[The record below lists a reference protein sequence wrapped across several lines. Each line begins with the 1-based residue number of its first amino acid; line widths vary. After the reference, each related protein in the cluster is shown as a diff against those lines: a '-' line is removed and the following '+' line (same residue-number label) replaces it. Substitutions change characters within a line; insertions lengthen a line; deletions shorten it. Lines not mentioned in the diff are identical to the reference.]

1 MQPIR
6 NNSLQRNRS
15 PRNLASRKIKW
26 LQFLLNSTNVLL
38 KSLLWAS
45 PSSTLVTSLTSPWL
59 VNLLNPIQSDY
70 SWHLTGRRSTY
81 WARCWNFRQNNLS
94 REFVETQSPRVRS
107 LPKSFVWFYDYW
119 LLQQSRFNPKYTTHA
134 HFKLMFLVCV
144 DRKGFYNIIAIS
156 KFYQRWITAST
167 LIMNLSFFESSVY
180 AFTHKAF
187 IEESMAFNWQN
198 NFMDYRLFKYAS
210 RLFYLR
216 DSAYGNETRL
226 RYLEEGGLPVDAA
239 IVSDV
244 KAHERNLFYLQRSN
258 FFTIGLAPANYDP
271 WVFSFPV
278 PLLSDSLLGQYYF
291 LGSLVRLSNLAQ
303 SSRFE
308 FFYKSW
314 FNIKFSLTSI
324 KHTGHL

>member
-1 MQPIR
+1 MKLSPR
-6 NNSLQRNRS
+6 NNLKRNLS
-15 PRNLASRKIKW
+15 PQNLASRKIKW
-26 LQFLLNSTNVLL
+26 LRFLLNSTNVLL
-38 KSLLWAS
+38 KSVLWVAPNNS
-45 PSSTLVTSLTSPWL
+45 LIATLTSPWL
-59 VNLLNPIQSDY
+59 ANLLNPLRIGY
-70 SWHLTGRRSTY
+70 SWQKTGYRSTY
-81 WARCWNFRQNNLS
+81 WARCWDFHQNNLPL
-94 REFVETQSPRVRS
+94 EFAETKPARTQS
-107 LPKSFVWFYDYW
+107 LPKPFVWFYDYW

-156 KFYQRWITAST
+156 KFYQRWVTAST
-167 LIMNLSFFESSVY
+167 LIMNLSFFESSLY

-210 RLFYLR
+210 QLFYLK
-216 DSAYGNETRL
+216 DSSYGNETRL
-226 RYLEEGGLPVDAA
+226 IYLEEGGFPVDAA

-258 FFTIGLAPANYDP
+258 FFTIGLVPANYDP

-278 PLLSDSLLGQYYF
+278 PLLSESLLGQYYF

-324 KHTGHL
+324 KYTGQV